1 MVCVH
6 GALPVL
12 LAQAAAKPRHG
23 ARYGAAFGLS
33 AVMAKAGGGAVGM
46 GLAAVSVERLGF
58 TAAFGG
64 VAAVLLAGAGAVAV
78 GGGNLRVALEK

>member
-6 GALPVL
+6 VSLPVL
-12 LAQAAAKPRHG
+12 LAQAATKPRHG

-33 AVMAKAGGGAVGM
+33 AVMAKAGGGAIGM

-64 VAAVLLAGAGAVAV
+64 VAAVLLAGAGAVAM

>member
-1 MVCVH
+1 
-6 GALPVL
+6 
-12 LAQAAAKPRHG
+12 
-23 ARYGAAFGLS
+23 
-33 AVMAKAGGGAVGM
+33 M